1 MKALGEKKHYCRLPP
16 TTYIHKHWTKILE
29 PEVTIGWCGSLLV
42 ILLLCSRVEVIK
54 EHCS

>member
-16 TTYIHKHWTKILE
+16 TTYIHRHWTKILE